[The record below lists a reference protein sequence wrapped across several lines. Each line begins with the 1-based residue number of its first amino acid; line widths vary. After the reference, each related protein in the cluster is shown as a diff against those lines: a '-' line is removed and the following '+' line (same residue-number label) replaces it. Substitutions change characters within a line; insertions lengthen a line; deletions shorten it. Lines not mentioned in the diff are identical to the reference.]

1 MKNTVE
7 NRTEEELLRAFA
19 AGDVNALETL
29 LIQKRDWISAVARK
43 IIRDPHLAEDAVQE
57 ALVRI
62 FKNAGSFKGESKA
75 TTWLYRVI
83 TNSCIDL
90 LRKVEKYS
98 TESNIDFITSDEIP
112 EISSPPT
119 INNEDLYEALEQL
132 PKDQKIAITLVNI
145 EGYSVEE
152 AAKIMETRSDIL
164 ENIQWNYDDNN
175 VLNIVID
182 YPITVLQENAIKNW
196 VSNNIVGEVN
206 ITVIR

>member
-1 MKNTVE
+1 MKNLSDP
-7 NRTEEELLRAFA
+7 RTEEELLLAFSS
-19 AGDVNALETL
+19 GDVNALETL

-98 TESNIDFITSDEIP
+98 TESNIDFISSDEIP
-112 EISSPPT
+112 EINSPPT

-152 AAKIMETRSDIL
+152 AAKIMETSPGTVKSRCARGRAIL
-164 ENIQWNYDDNN
+164 AKILIEKNTNIGNQ
-175 VLNIVID
+175 
-182 YPITVLQENAIKNW
+182 
-196 VSNNIVGEVN
+196 
-206 ITVIR
+206 

>member
-1 MKNTVE
+1 MKNSSDS
-7 NRTEEELLRAFA
+7 RTEEELLLAFSS
-19 AGDVNALETL
+19 GDVNALETL

-75 TTWLYRVI
+75 STWLYRVI

-98 TESNIDFITSDEIP
+98 TESNIDFISSDEIP

-119 INNEDLYEALEQL
+119 I
-132 PKDQKIAITLVNI
+132 V
-145 EGYSVEE
+145 
-152 AAKIMETRSDIL
+152 
-164 ENIQWNYDDNN
+164 
-175 VLNIVID
+175 
-182 YPITVLQENAIKNW
+182 
-196 VSNNIVGEVN
+196 
-206 ITVIR
+206 

>member
-1 MKNTVE
+1 MKNIFE
-7 NRTEEELLRAFA
+7 NRTEEELLLAFA
-19 AGDVNALETL
+19 SGDVNALETL

-75 TTWLYRVI
+75 STWLYRVI

-98 TESNIDFITSDEIP
+98 TESNIDFISSDEIP

-152 AAKIMETRSDIL
+152 AAKIMEISPGTVKSRCARGRVIL
-164 ENIQWNYDDNN
+164 AKILIE
-175 VLNIVID
+175 
-182 YPITVLQENAIKNW
+182 KNTK
-196 VSNNIVGEVN
+196 NGNQ
-206 ITVIR
+206 

>member
-1 MKNTVE
+1 MKNIFE
-7 NRTEEELLRAFA
+7 NRTEEELLLAFA
-19 AGDVNALETL
+19 SGDVNALETL

-75 TTWLYRVI
+75 STWLYRVI

-98 TESNIDFITSDEIP
+98 TESNIDFI
-112 EISSPPT
+112 
-119 INNEDLYEALEQL
+119 
-132 PKDQKIAITLVNI
+132 NI

-152 AAKIMETRSDIL
+152 AAKIMEISPGTVKSRCARGRTIL
-164 ENIQWNYDDNN
+164 AKILIE
-175 VLNIVID
+175 
-182 YPITVLQENAIKNW
+182 KNTK
-196 VSNNIVGEVN
+196 NGNQ
-206 ITVIR
+206 